1 MRRFLRRFRNH
12 LTGLLRFS
20 FDLLTLPHAEKR
32 EVYVC
37 LTVDGDAGRNL
48 HAIGK
53 GFPLLLKIYDRFNL
67 QGRVSWFI
75 NNQDEWTTHY
85 PHFLEAILKRG
96 DRIELH
102 CHIEDLI
109 REDDYHK
116 IYDHVKKEKEV
127 LERFCQDIIPGYRVE
142 CFRSGRFDRS
152 AKMFAAL
159 EEIEIRYDS
168 SLTHGSSFMIGE
180 RRIDDRDIPHS
191 TSCYF
196 LKPHAYKAPRKD
208 QTTIVEIPVWEPFPR
223 FKKIKNGENDAPIV
237 ITNLIHPFNLVTA
250 GGAVNQLVRGY
261 YQFILRLLMR
271 VPHAQFVN
279 LLEAGERW
287 RKMHV

>member
-12 LTGLLRFS
+12 LTGLVRFS
-20 FDLLTLPHAEKR
+20 FDLLTLPQAEKR

-37 LTVDGDAGRNL
+37 LTVDGDAGRNP

-67 QGRVSWFI
+67 RGRVSWFI
-75 NNQDEWTTHY
+75 NNRDEWTTRY

-102 CHIEDLI
+102 CHMEDLI

-116 IYDHVKKEKEV
+116 IFNHVKKEKEV
-127 LERFCQDIIPGYRVE
+127 LEYFCRDVIPDYRIE

-152 AKMFAAL
+152 EKMFAAL
-159 EEIEIRYDS
+159 EEIGIRYDS
-168 SLTHGSSFMIGE
+168 SLTHGSSFMIGG

-196 LKPHAYKAPRKD
+196 LKPHAYKAPLKD

-223 FKKIKNGENDAPIV
+223 LEQVRDENGAPIV
-237 ITNLIHPFNLVTA
+237 FTTLIHPFNLVTA
-250 GGAVNQLVRGY
+250 GGSVNQLVCGY
-261 YQFILRLLMR
+261 YQFILRLLKK
-271 VPHAQFVN
+271 VPHAQFST
-279 LLEAGERW
+279 LFEAGERW
-287 RKMHV
+287 RKAHA